1 MRALASTCLVLAV
14 ALCASTAH
22 AARITNLTVEI
33 DASDAVVRVDSDASL
48 RRPRVRIEEGA
59 VRLWFP
65 GLGQDYFVERP
76 GDGHALRRVTARP
89 GAAATTLVILNLGD
103 ARRLAPADVRVDL
116 DGPHAVVRIARNV
129 LPIVAREP
137 VAAPVQPAAAA
148 PAVEAA
154 VVAAPAPAADPAAAP
169 VASPVGAS
177 PAAPASADPTAAPAA
192 EPSPAAPDAAPFAT
206 RQDGQV
212 DAPLPPSSLNG
223 FAGSIPDAKNAGV
236 RTIGLVVLLLAGLA
250 LFGRWLKQKRAT
262 RPAAAIRVVASHRL
276 GAKHQLVVV
285 RAFDQEIL
293 LSVNGNE
300 TRRIASRRAD
310 TEPSSAPATGGLEL
324 IASSASAAS
333 RLLALVPAAVP
344 DRTSTRHDAG
354 VPADGDPSAHFGA
367 EFARLVR
374 GVSPAAPASRPLVS
388 DSVSGLVR
396 LREARGQQ

>member
-33 DASDAVVRVDSDASL
+33 DASDAVVRVDSDAAL
-48 RRPRVRIEEGA
+48 RRPRVRIEDGA

-65 GLGQDYFVERP
+65 GLGQDYFVERQ

-89 GAAATTLVILNLGD
+89 GAAATTLVILDLGD
-103 ARRLAPADVRVDL
+103 ARHLAPADVRVEL
-116 DGPHAVVRIARNV
+116 DGPHAVVRIARSV

-137 VAAPVQPAAAA
+137 VVAPTQPAAAQ
-148 PAVEAA
+148 PAVAA
-154 VVAAPAPAADPAAAP
+154 VVAAPTPVADPAADP
-169 VASPVGAS
+169 VAPVGAS
-177 PAAPASADPTAAPAA
+177 AAAPAAAEPTAEPAAAPPTAAP
-192 EPSPAAPDAAPFAT
+192 DASPFAA
-206 RQDGQV
+206 RQAGPAE
-212 DAPLPPSSLNG
+212 APLPPSSLNG
-223 FAGSIPDAKNAGV
+223 FAGAIPDAKNAGM

-262 RPAAAIRVVASHRL
+262 RPAAAIRIVASHRL

-310 TEPSSAPATGGLEL
+310 SEPASAPGTGGLEL
-324 IASSASAAS
+324 IASSASAAG

-344 DRTSTRHDAG
+344 ERGPSRHDAG
-354 VPADGDPSAHFGA
+354 APEDVDPSSHFGA

-374 GVSPAAPASRPLVS
+374 GVSAPAPASRPLVS